1 MNYQNVD
8 IDRLRIINGECLV
21 EIHSLVENEV
31 EFNGTKLHI
40 VNKIKGSNDFAQE
53 SDVMDVIKRMK
64 KFHYKDKEAA
74 KEYTQMVASL
84 NKEYD
89 KDKEDHE
96 GKQAVRHGKLV
107 KVSEKNIDYGGWDYS
122 CEFDA
127 EIGDEVWFDATFTRD
142 QIDMS
147 EKVFENNGKMYM
159 LIPQKSIHAAK
170 RNGEM
175 ISVNGYILGRV
186 LPNDRKLG
194 ALYLIQSDTAR
205 VEVVVPNKRVPKY
218 IADIWN
224 NTKVKAGDIVC
235 MRNVFAIKLD
245 STLAETSDLV
255 RFQPRVIVAVEN
267 D

>member
-1 MNYQNVD
+1 MSYQEVD
-8 IDRLRIINGECLV
+8 IDKLRIINGECLI
-21 EIHSLVENEV
+21 EIHSLVENEID
-31 EFNGTKLHI
+31 FNGTKLQI
-40 VNKIKGSNDFAQE
+40 VTKVKGSNDFAHDN
-53 SDVMDVIKRMK
+53 DVMDLVKRMK

-74 KEYTQMVASL
+74 REYTQMVASL
-84 NKEYD
+84 NREYD

-127 EIGDEVWFDATFTRD
+127 QVGDEVWFDATFTRD

-147 EKVFENNGKMYM
+147 EKVFQNNGKTYM

-170 RNGEM
+170 RGEEM
-175 ISVNGYILGRV
+175 ISVNGYILGRL
-186 LPNDRKLG
+186 LPNDRKAG
-194 ALYLIQSDTAR
+194 DLYLIETDTAR
-205 VEVVVPNKRVPKY
+205 VEVVVPNPRTPKY

-224 NTKVKAGDIVC
+224 NTKVKKGDIVC
-235 MRNVFAIKLD
+235 MRKIFAIKLD
-245 STLAETSDLV
+245 ATLAETSDLV